1 MIQLSEL
8 PVSYGKIHL
17 PAKVAWLLRKNLP
30 AVII

>member
-17 PAKVAWLLRKNLP
+17 PAKVALVVTQNLK
-30 AVII
+30 ADII